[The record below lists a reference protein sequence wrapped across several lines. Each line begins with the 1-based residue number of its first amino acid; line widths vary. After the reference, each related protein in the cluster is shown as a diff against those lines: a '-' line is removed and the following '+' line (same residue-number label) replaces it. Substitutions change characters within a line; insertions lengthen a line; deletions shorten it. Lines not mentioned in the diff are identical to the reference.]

1 MKARLGRRTA
11 AVLLSGVLCALAA
24 GPPTAAAPPR
34 APEAPERGDG
44 AGGLV
49 MVLDSSGS
57 MADEAGD
64 GRTRMEAARDAV
76 GTVVDSLPD
85 GYPTGLRVYGADR
98 ASGCSDTRLARP
110 VEPLD
115 RDAVKKAVA
124 GVEPKGDTPIGLSL
138 QKAVADLPEPEPG
151 AVGRRTVLLISDG
164 EDNCGSPPPCEAA
177 EKLAE
182 SGAGLRI
189 DAIGFQV
196 EGKAREQLTCV
207 AEAGHGA
214 YYDAPDAAAL
224 ARQLQR
230 AAELSAGGYQFRG
243 DPIEGAASAERAPAL
258 APGQHL
264 DTIGPGETRWYAA
277 ELDATSTADFGVTA
291 VPQPGVPVGYSDG
304 LELRVHTSGE
314 SPMVCDNA
322 RATFHQDEGALP
334 LSGAVSRV
342 PTAKAN
348 ATCDKAGTY
357 HLEVERVSAEDAD
370 QARWPLELRTAVEK
384 PLASGTVTA
393 QSATGF
399 GELSKDRA
407 PRVEGPA
414 KAVTGGTGFNDAVR
428 IGEGVWKD
436 GLLPAQTRWYKV
448 KVGWGQ
454 QLRYT
459 VDFGNEPTIDHDDL
473 VIRRSFVSTSLH
485 APSRAPISTGT
496 EFSAYKGYF
505 GKPSVLDHGTVP
517 VTWTN
522 RWEPAAHVKPVRAA
536 GDYYL
541 AVSLG
546 PNTATFAENP
556 AIGVVLRVEVA
567 GTELAGPQKDA
578 PPARDT
584 AEEAPAAGAGAQKG
598 PARDT
603 AAAEEA
609 GWRTPWVLAAVG
621 GASALLVVAVAVL
634 VVRRR
639 AGRGAGGPTRGGT
652 A

>member
-11 AVLLSGVLCALAA
+11 AVLLAGVVGALAA
-24 GPPTAAAPPR
+24 GPPATAEPAP
-34 APEAPERGDG
+34 G

-57 MADEAGD
+57 MADEAGG
-64 GRTRMEAARDAV
+64 GRTRIEAARDAV

-98 ASGCSDTRLARP
+98 TSGCTDTRLVRP

-115 RDAVKKAVA
+115 RDAMKKAVA

-138 QKAVADLPEPEPG
+138 RKAVADLPEPEPG

-164 EDNCGSPPPCEAA
+164 EDNCGSRPPCEAA
-177 EKLAE
+177 EELAE
-182 SGAGLRI
+182 SGLDLRI

-196 EGKAREQLTCV
+196 EGKAREELTCV

-214 YYDAPDAAAL
+214 YYDAPDAEAL

-230 AAELSAGGYQFRG
+230 AAELSAGGYQFKG
-243 DPIEGAASAERAPAL
+243 EPIEGAASAKGAPTVG
-258 APGQHL
+258 PGQYL
-264 DTIGPGETRWYAA
+264 DSIGPGETRWYAA
-277 ELDATSTADFGVTA
+277 GLDATGTADFGVTA

-314 SPMVCDNA
+314 FPTVCDST
-322 RATFHQDEGALP
+322 RATFRQDEGALP
-334 LSGAVSRV
+334 VSGAVSRV

-348 ATCDKAGTY
+348 AACDRAGTY
-357 HLEVERVSAEDAD
+357 HLEVERVSAKGSD
-370 QARWPLELRTAVEK
+370 QARWPLELRMAVEE
-384 PLASGTVTA
+384 PLAAGTVPA
-393 QSATGF
+393 QSATEF
-399 GELSKDRA
+399 GEISKDQV
-407 PRVEGPA
+407 PRVDGPA

-448 KVGWGQ
+448 KAGWGQ

-459 VDFGNEPTIDHDDL
+459 VDFGNEPTVDHDDL
-473 VIRRSFVSTSLH
+473 VIRRSFVSTSLY
-485 APSRAPISTGT
+485 APSRAPVGTGT
-496 EFSAYKGYF
+496 EFSDYRGYF

-541 AVSLG
+541 AISLG

-556 AIGVVLRVEVA
+556 AVGVVLRVEVA

-578 PPARDT
+578 PAAADT
-584 AEEAPAAGAGAQKG
+584 PDEAPAAGAGAEEAPPVK
-598 PARDT
+598 DT

-609 GWRTPWVLAAVG
+609 GWPSPWVLAAAG
-621 GASALLVVAVAVL
+621 GALALLVVAAAALVA
-634 VVRRR
+634 RRR

>member
-1 MKARLGRRTA
+1 MKARFGRRTA
-11 AVLLSGVLCALAA
+11 AVLLSGVLSALAA
-24 GPPTAAAPPR
+24 GPLPAFAAPPQAPR
-34 APEAPERGDG
+34 APEPGAR

-57 MADEAGD
+57 MADEAGG
-64 GRTRMEAARDAV
+64 GRTRIEAARDAV

-98 ASGCSDTRLARP
+98 SSGCTDTRLVRP

-115 RDAVKKAVA
+115 RDATRKAVA
-124 GVEPKGDTPIGLSL
+124 EVEPKGDTPIGLSL

-182 SGAGLRI
+182 SGVDLRI

-196 EGKAREQLTCV
+196 KGKAREQLTCI

-214 YYDAPDAAAL
+214 YYDAPDADAL

-230 AAELSAGGYQFRG
+230 AAELSAGGYRFQG
-243 DPIEGAASAERAPAL
+243 DAIEGAASAKRAPAI
-258 APGQHL
+258 APGQYL
-264 DTIGPGETRWYAA
+264 DSIGPGETRWYAA
-277 ELDATSTADFGVTA
+277 ELDATGTADFGVTA

-314 SPMVCDNA
+314 FPMVCDNT
-322 RATFHQDEGALP
+322 RATFRQDEGALP
-334 LSGAVSRV
+334 VSGAVSRI

-348 ATCDKAGTY
+348 ATCDQAGTY
-357 HLEVERVSAEDAD
+357 HLEVRRVSADDAD
-370 QARWPLELRTAVEK
+370 QARWPLEVRMAVGK
-384 PLASGTVTA
+384 PLAAGAVPA
-393 QSATGF
+393 RSATGF
-399 GELSKDRA
+399 GEISKDQV

-414 KAVTGGTGFNDAVR
+414 KAVAGGTGFNDAVR

-448 KVGWGQ
+448 RVGWGQ

-459 VDFGNEPTIDHDDL
+459 VDFGNEPTIDHEDL

-485 APSRAPISTGT
+485 APSRAPVTTGT
-496 EFSAYKGYF
+496 EFSDHKGYF

-546 PNTATFAENP
+546 PDTATFAENP

-567 GTELAGPQKDA
+567 GTELAGPEKDA
-578 PPARDT
+578 PAAAT
-584 AEEAPAAGAGAQKG
+584 AEKAPASGAGAEKG
-598 PARDT
+598 PAKDT
-603 AAAEEA
+603 ADDEEA
-609 GWRTPWVLAAVG
+609 GWLSPWMLAVG
-621 GASALLVVAVAVL
+621 GGAPAVL
-634 VVRRR
+634 VLVAAVLVARRR
-639 AGRGAGGPTRGGT
+639 AGRGAGGRKRGGT
-652 A
+652 G